1 MLSSSDLVDQ
11 SFCILQNKKYASG
24 LKKRR
29 ILTLIQ
35 KAESKF
41 PDETTLQKVQLQSD
55 LLNLISYTLNHLR
68 QRLTAHE
75 KAYLVSKQKTLSESI
90 IAYDPHFVNGYF
102 GLFATADKNDCTT
115 LRTIRS
121 NLLANYIGDAT
132 RKKQII
138 DPAIETYLS
147 GCQ

>member
-1 MLSSSDLVDQ
+1 M
-11 SFCILQNKKYASG
+11 A
-24 LKKRR
+24 
-29 ILTLIQ
+29 LIQ

-41 PDETTLQKVQLQSD
+41 PHETILQKTQLQSD
-55 LLNLISYTLNHLR
+55 LLNLIAHTLNHLS
-68 QRLTAHE
+68 QRLTAE
-75 KAYLVSKQKTLSESI
+75 ENVYLVSKQKTLSESI
-90 IAYDPHFVNGYF
+90 LKHDPHFVNGYF
-102 GLFATADKNDCTT
+102 GLFATADKKDCTT

-132 RKKQII
+132 RKKSVV